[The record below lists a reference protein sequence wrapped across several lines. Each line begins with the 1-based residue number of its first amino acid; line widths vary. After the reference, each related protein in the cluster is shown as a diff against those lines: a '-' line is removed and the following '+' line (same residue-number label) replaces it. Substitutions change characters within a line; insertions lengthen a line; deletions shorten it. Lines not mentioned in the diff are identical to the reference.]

1 MIKYVIGIIISF
13 IALSFVRAVMGIIS
27 KSVKESVEEAVTGDA
42 PKPAPEPAKAT
53 QLRKCASC
61 STYKPEASMIRYG
74 AGEKS
79 VFFCSAECEKKA
91 ST

>member
-1 MIKYVIGIIISF
+1 MIKWVIITIVSL
-13 IALSFVRAVMGIIS
+13 IAASFVRALMGIIS

-42 PKPAPEPAKAT
+42 PKPEPAKAT

-61 STYKPEASMIRYG
+61 ATYKPESSMIRYG

>member
-42 PKPAPEPAKAT
+42 PKPEPAKAT
-53 QLRKCASC
+53 QLRKCATC
-61 STYKPEASMIRYG
+61 ATYKPESSMIRYG
-74 AGEKS
+74 SGEKS
-79 VFFCSAECEKKA
+79 IFFCSAECEKKA
-91 ST
+91 AT

>member
-1 MIKYVIGIIISF
+1 MLKYVIGIIVSF

-27 KSVKESVEEAVTGDA
+27 KSVKESVEDAVSGDT
-42 PKPAPEPAKAT
+42 PKPAPEAAKAT
-53 QLRKCASC
+53 QLRKCATC
-61 STYKPEASMIRYG
+61 ATYKPEASMIRYG

-79 VFFCSAECEKKA
+79 IFFCSADCEKKA

>member
-1 MIKYVIGIIISF
+1 MLKYVIGIIVSF

-27 KSVKESVEEAVTGDA
+27 KSVKESVEEAVSGDT

-53 QLRKCASC
+53 QLRKCATC
-61 STYKPEASMIRYG
+61 ATYKPEASMIRYG
-74 AGEKS
+74 SGEKS
-79 VFFCSAECEKKA
+79 IFFCSAECEKKA

>member
-1 MIKYVIGIIISF
+1 MIKWVIITIVSL
-13 IALSFVRAVMGIIS
+13 IAASFVRAVMGIIS

-42 PKPAPEPAKAT
+42 PKPEPAKAT

-61 STYKPEASMIRYG
+61 ATYKPESSMIRYG

-79 VFFCSAECEKKA
+79 VFFCSAECENKA